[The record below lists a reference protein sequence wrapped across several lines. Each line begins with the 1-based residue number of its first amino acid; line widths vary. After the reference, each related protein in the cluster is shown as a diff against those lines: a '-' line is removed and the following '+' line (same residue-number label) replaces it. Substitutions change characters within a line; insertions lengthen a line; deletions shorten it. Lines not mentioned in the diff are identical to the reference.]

1 MKTLKNYV
9 YNMVYQLLNLIVP
22 IITTPYISRILKA
35 DGLGRYSVSQTV
47 MEYFVMFGLLGM
59 ATYGSRQIA
68 YVRDNE
74 EQRIQAFWD
83 LNAARAITMVVSTLF
98 YLVFCCFSGED
109 RLLYLV
115 QIFTVLASLI
125 DISWYFAGM
134 ERFRITAIRNI
145 IVKIASV
152 ILIFCFIKEKDD
164 IYLYALIVSLSL
176 FIGQT
181 ILWKEVINKFA
192 FRIPIPKNV
201 MVYIRG
207 SFKLWLP
214 TIAASI
220 YTSFDK
226 LMLSFF
232 TDDEQ
237 VGWYVN
243 SQKIV
248 KIATTVTTSL
258 ATVTIP
264 KAANSFSNGRVT
276 EMKSIVSKSLIA
288 VSFLAFP
295 MCTGLMAIRETLV
308 PWFLGAG
315 FEHVSDLLLISS
327 LLIITLSWSS
337 ILANQVLVASKKENL
352 YTLSIIIAAVV
363 NFLLNLILIPR
374 FKSDGA
380 LFTSVLAE
388 YIGMLLML
396 FFARNIIKVRDFAN
410 KVVKYII
417 TSILMYF
424 LVYYIGKFMQPTV
437 LTTTIQVIVGLSLYS
452 IVMLV
457 SRDEILMYVLNALNN
472 KIQGIR

>member
-1 MKTLKNYV
+1 
-9 YNMVYQLLNLIVP
+9 MVYQLLNLIVP

-59 ATYGSRQIA
+59 ATYGIRQIA

-74 EQRIQAFWD
+74 EQRIQAFWY
-83 LNAARAITMVVSTLF
+83 LNASRAITMVVSTLF

-226 LMLSFF
+226 LMLGFF

-457 SRDEILMYVLNALNN
+457 SRDEILMYVLNALKN

>member
-1 MKTLKNYV
+1 
-9 YNMVYQLLNLIVP
+9 MVYQLLNLIVP

-352 YTLSIIIAAVV
+352 YTLSIIIASVV

-457 SRDEILMYVLNALNN
+457 SRDEILMYVLNALKN

>member
-457 SRDEILMYVLNALNN
+457 SRDEILMYVLNALKN

>member
-1 MKTLKNYV
+1 
-9 YNMVYQLLNLIVP
+9 MVYQLLNLIVP

-226 LMLSFF
+226 LMLGFF

-457 SRDEILMYVLNALNN
+457 SRDEILMYVLNALKN

>member
-226 LMLSFF
+226 LMLGFF

-457 SRDEILMYVLNALNN
+457 SRDEILMYVLNALKN